1 MTAVAASDQRSGRR
15 RRFGLPAVSGSA
27 FVLPGVVWLALFFIV
42 PLAFIFV
49 VSLGSRNEL
58 NQIVLDN
65 PRWTT
70 TRRRSTRSSCRRSS
84 SRCSTRERRRSCRC

>member
-1 MTAVAASDQRSGRR
+1 MTAVSASDRAPARR
-15 RRFGLPAVSGSA
+15 RRLGLPAVAGSA
-27 FVLPGVVWLALFFIV
+27 FVLPGVVWLALFFC

-65 PRWTT
+65 PSLDNYEKAFNPVFLPTLFQSLFYAG
-70 TRRRSTRSSCRRSS
+70 RRPSCRS
-84 SRCSTRERRRSCRC
+84 